1 MPKKITKDAI
11 SGGMDMLIAQMTPK
25 AEQPADE
32 EKNLKKK
39 TARAKK
45 TAPQKAE
52 TLTKGQKY
60 KVEIAEPKK
69 SDPVTMEV
77 EYTESTWPAEPTTV
91 ILTKKTEEPAPKKKS
106 KAYTLW
112 MDPDTI
118 ELLDVYCKT
127 AKKKKVD
134 IIRAAISEYTRR
146 HKVTEEQKAAYQGR
160 TDILG

>member
-1 MPKKITKDAI
+1 MTITYGSKPI
-11 SGGMDMLIAQMTPK
+11 EPTTTTL
-25 AEQPADE
+25 
-32 EKNLKKK
+32 
-39 TARAKK
+39 
-45 TAPQKAE
+45 QKA
-52 TLTKGQKY
+52 
-60 KVEIAEPKK
+60 
-69 SDPVTMEV
+69 
-77 EYTESTWPAEPTTV
+77 PAEP
-91 ILTKKTEEPAPKKKS
+91 EKKKN

-134 IIRAAISEYTRR
+134 VIRAAISEYTHR